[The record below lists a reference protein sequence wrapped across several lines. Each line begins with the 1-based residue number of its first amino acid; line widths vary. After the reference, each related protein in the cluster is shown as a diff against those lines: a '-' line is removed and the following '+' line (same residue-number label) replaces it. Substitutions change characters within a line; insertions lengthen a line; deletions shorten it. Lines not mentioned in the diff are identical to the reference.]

1 MRKTVGYFT
10 LLAAVVLI
18 VCSAST
24 LFWSAYDGAV
34 DPWQKWI
41 QGVQIVAVI
50 IWEAGAVLAITYC
63 FSHGHKIMGYAGT
76 VLLVLA
82 MGYSLS
88 EELRQQAGAQET
100 AVAKRTAEN
109 GKLELVRSELDKAI
123 ARRDDLQKLRKL
135 NAGQQNELATVRREI
150 AGLKDKWEAQI
161 ETPHA
166 VVAPGVALIA
176 RWTKLNVTDSA
187 DLNPL
192 IKMAFW
198 TMARVFA
205 LPIAVFGISLLGV
218 ATLTVQ
224 ASVAPR
230 GMQVAPYVSS
240 PVAHRVARSELTPRI
255 DLSRKTIAETPPQ
268 PPRPDDTPP
277 PGDVKL
283 STSNIEDSHDGD
295 KQSISKIATARD
307 SAGPRIVINN
317 DTDGHEKQRHIISLE
332 RGKKKTNGLGNVK
345 EWLSECTSQ
354 TPDRRVKTTS
364 KECHQSYR
372 AWCEI
377 GGWHPVGQQDLA
389 RKMSAI
395 LGRPTK
401 TKGNAKNGRAPRD
414 GAGRVWPGLLVYSP
428 SATPLRATA

>member
-1 MRKTVGYFT
+1 MRYVLLFLVFAAALVIVG
-10 LLAAVVLI
+10 
-18 VCSAST
+18 CSGTT
-24 LFWSAYDGAV
+24 LFFTAFNAARE
-34 DPWQKWI
+34 PWQQWL
-41 QGVQIVAVI
+41 QGSGMAAIVA
-50 IWEAGAVLAITYC
+50 WEAGALLAIALC
-63 FSHGHKIMGYAGT
+63 FKARYWATGIGAI

-82 MGYSLS
+82 MAVTSRQ
-88 EELRQQAGAQET
+88 ELRLYVGGQADILASRSVQ
-100 AVAKRTAEN
+100 ADDRNRVRAE
-109 GKLELVRSELDKAI
+109 LERAYK
-123 ARRDDLQKLRKL
+123 RRDDLQAIVKLTIYQKDDLAEVMHRIGDLEKRWDTRTE
-135 NAGQQNELATVRREI
+135 NVRASGSAEGELAHRLLGTDI
-150 AGLKDKWEAQI
+150 DLSQ
-161 ETPHA
+161 
-166 VVAPGVALIA
+166 ALLD
-176 RWTKLNVTDSA
+176 TL
-187 DLNPL
+187 PL
-192 IKMAFW
+192 WFW
-198 TMARVFA
+198 MFARVFSIPAAAVAMHA
-205 LPIAVFGISLLGV
+205 LWGDRKRKEPAE
-218 ATLTVQ
+218 
-224 ASVAPR
+224 APR
-230 GMQVAPYVSS
+230 GMQVAPTVSS
-240 PVAHRVARSELTPRI
+240 PVAHRVARSE
-255 DLSRKTIAETPPQ
+255 LSRKTIAETPPQ

-354 TPDRRVKTTS
+354 TPDGRVKTTS

-414 GAGRVWPGLLVYSP
+414 GAGRVWPGLLVYAP
-428 SATPLRATA
+428 SAVPLRATA